1 MLQFSKLLL
10 IFSILAIIYSIYG
23 MNLEQE
29 SVVFYIGTL
38 IASITVFI
46 LALGI
51 LSISF
56 ISKKETQINNLKKWN
71 TDFSNLNNSPI
82 F

>member
-56 ISKKETQINNLKKWN
+56 ISKKETQINNLKK
-71 TDFSNLNNSPI
+71 
-82 F
+82 